1 MNKVEAI
8 QAMRA
13 GKRVRH
19 RFFSDDEFV
28 TMVGDLIV
36 DENGYEFSQTMFWN
50 DRTTE
55 VWENDWE
62 IVPDKNM
69 SVAESNAYGIGMRI
83 AKSST
88 YGKY

>member
-13 GKRVRH
+13 GNKVRH
-19 RFFSDDEFV
+19 RFFSDDEYV
-28 TMVGDLIV
+28 TMVGDLMV
-36 DENGYEFSQTMFWN
+36 DEGGYEFSQTMFWN
-50 DRTTE
+50 DRTAM

-69 SVAESNAYGIGMRI
+69 SAAESNAHEIGMRI

-88 YGKY
+88 YGK